1 MKNVLTINGKS
12 YDIDNYEEFEAI
24 LKAQLETVR
33 EDFDMY
39 DKAKQSNILLAFD
52 VSIVEELDKIDILD
66 FDLDTIIYTLENL
79 TDFNYSYSGV
89 DFNGR
94 INSWYIDNH
103 YEEE

>member
-1 MKNVLTINGKS
+1 MKNILIINGKS
-12 YDIDNYEEFEAI
+12 YEIDNYEEFESI
-24 LKAQLETVR
+24 LRGQLETVI

-52 VSIVEELDKIDILD
+52 VSTTEELDQIDILN
-66 FDLDTIIYTLENL
+66 FDLDTIMYTVENL
-79 TDFNYSYSGV
+79 GIMYSYSGI

-94 INSWYIDNH
+94 INPWYIDNH